1 MRRTRRRLAAAV
13 LAGAVALSATACTRQ
28 PAHQRDHD
36 SMADMPGMA
45 APRAAPSTPAPARA
59 DPDGTGLT
67 DRFGG
72 YAFVP
77 SVDTV
82 PAGAPG
88 AFTFRITGPD
98 GGAVTRYQPLRG
110 KLLLCSVIRSD
121 LTGFRSVEAAMRQDG
136 VWSAALPALP
146 AGSYRAYVTFA
157 APDSSRGM
165 PLVYDLSRP
174 FTVPGAA
181 AASPPPGPTSTST
194 VDEYTVTLSGDPV
207 PGRASPL
214 TVTVRKDGH
223 AVESFNRYLD
233 GYAQLSAFHAGDLA
247 RAPIGSAGA
256 IGAGGALTAEAT
268 FPAAGTWRVFA
279 QFDLA
284 GTVRTA
290 EFTLTVP

>member
-1 MRRTRRRLAAAV
+1 VRRTRRRLAAAV

-45 APRAAPSTPAPARA
+45 AP
-59 DPDGTGLT
+59 
-67 DRFGG
+67 
-72 YAFVP
+72 
-77 SVDTV
+77 
-82 PAGAPG
+82 
-88 AFTFRITGPD
+88 
-98 GGAVTRYQPLRG
+98 
-110 KLLLCSVIRSD
+110 
-121 LTGFRSVEAAMRQDG
+121 
-136 VWSAALPALP
+136 
-146 AGSYRAYVTFA
+146 
-157 APDSSRGM
+157 
-165 PLVYDLSRP
+165 LVYDLSRP

-181 AASPPPGPTSTST
+181 AASPPPAPTSTST
-194 VDEYTVTLSGDPV
+194 VDGYTVTLSGDPV

-247 RAPIGSAGA
+247 RARIGPAGA

-268 FPAAGTWRVFA
+268 FPAAGTWRIVA